1 MIFQTLDDKT
11 ECVGIYVDGE
21 LHFKE
26 VPTELTQTWRYSGP
40 VCDASVEYAWLYAGG
55 KTLADVCPEPL
66 SKKLQSAQA
75 KFNAYLKTFQI
86 AKVNLREH
94 CFFDLVPHGFLKSFC
109 EVRNQVTEHVF
120 NTHEKPANYDHLDSV
135 QKLLYKI
142 KYQNLNVNNEGCTN
156 LFYSSSDR
164 NRARNI
170 INGPHHV
177 DYNLFGTVTGRLTT
191 KPSSLPILTIR
202 KDFRKLIKP
211 NNDWFVSLDYNG
223 AEIRTFLAL
232 SGHEQPEGDIHAWN
246 IKNIFDDVLT
256 RDEAKSAFFA
266 WLYNFDSGD
275 LSGEYYDRA
284 AVLKKFYTDGTVH
297 TPFDRH
303 IPIDE
308 RRALNYLIQST
319 TADIV
324 LQKAV
329 EIDKMLEG
337 RKTFISHIVHDEI
350 VLDLKDED
358 RDFLSTILECFENT
372 AVGGFK
378 VNVNAGKNYYDLGTL
393 DL

>member
-11 ECVGIYVDGE
+11 ECVGTYVDGE
-21 LHFKE
+21 IHFDKI
-26 VPTELTQTWRYSGP
+26 PANLTKTWKYSGSISDP
-40 VCDASVEYAWLYAGG
+40 AVEYAWLYARGQDL
-55 KTLADVCPEPL
+55 TQVCPEGL
-66 SKKLQSAQA
+66 LKKLNSAQA
-75 KFNAYLKTFQI
+75 KFAAYLKTFHI
-86 AKVNLREH
+86 AKVDLREH
-94 CFFDLVPHGFLKSFC
+94 CFFDLVPHGFLKTFC
-109 EVRNQVTEHVF
+109 EIKNQVTEHVF
-120 NTHEKPANYDHLDSV
+120 DTYEKPPNYDHLDGV
-135 QKLLYKI
+135 HRLLHKI
-142 KYQNLNVNNEGCTN
+142 KYQSLNLNNDGCTS
-156 LFYSSSDR
+156 LFYNSTDR

-170 INGPHHV
+170 INGPKHV

-191 KPSSLPILTIR
+191 KPTSLPILTIR

-211 NNDWFVSLDYNG
+211 NNDWFISLDYNG

-246 IKNIFDDVLT
+246 IENIFDNVLT

-266 WLYNFDSGD
+266 WLYNFDSED
-275 LSGEYYDRA
+275 LSGEYYDRTA
-284 AVLKKFYTDGTVH
+284 ILSEYYTDGAVH

-337 RKTFISHIVHDEI
+337 RSTFISHIVHDEI

-358 RDFLSTILECFENT
+358 RDLLPSILECFENT
-372 AVGGFK
+372 ALGEFK
-378 VNVNAGKNYYDLGTL
+378 ANVNAGRDYYELETL
-393 DL
+393 KI